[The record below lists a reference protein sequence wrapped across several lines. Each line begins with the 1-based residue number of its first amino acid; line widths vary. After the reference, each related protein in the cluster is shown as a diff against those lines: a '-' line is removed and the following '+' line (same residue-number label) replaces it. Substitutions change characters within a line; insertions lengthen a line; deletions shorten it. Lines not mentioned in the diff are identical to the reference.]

1 MNNRGHVEETPSDI
15 QAGTEKDTDRWI
27 HGSTRTDHHGWVG
40 VGMLYASAAP
50 VTGRPD
56 LDEKD
61 LEVRVAVLNE
71 NDLLFH
77 LQLRQ
82 V

>member
-1 MNNRGHVEETPSDI
+1 V
-15 QAGTEKDTDRWI
+15 
-27 HGSTRTDHHGWVG
+27 
-40 VGMLYASAAP
+40 LYVSAAP